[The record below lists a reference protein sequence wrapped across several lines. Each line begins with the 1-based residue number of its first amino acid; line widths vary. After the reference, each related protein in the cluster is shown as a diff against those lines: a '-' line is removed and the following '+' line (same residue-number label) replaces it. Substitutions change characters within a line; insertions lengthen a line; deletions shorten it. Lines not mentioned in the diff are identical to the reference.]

1 MGEIKW
7 LRDTI
12 GWKYKKAF
20 LNKKKLR
27 LLEKRQ
33 YSDFSE
39 KDWDKQEKYV
49 EPFLQTDAFFE
60 ETANL
65 KLKHL
70 PNGGVTIEK
79 VVKKLD
85 KDRVSATIYVLWYI
99 NEFCR
104 DLYTSTEYEYVTLCN

>member
-1 MGEIKW
+1 MV
-7 LRDTI
+7 DS
-12 GWKYKKAF
+12 
-20 LNKKKLR
+20 KKLR
-27 LLEKRQ
+27 LLEKKQ

-39 KDWDKQEKYV
+39 KDWDKQEKFV

-70 PNGGVTIEK
+70 PNGGVSIEK

-85 KDRVSATIYVLWYI
+85 KDRVSATIYVLWLI
-99 NEFCR
+99 NEFYR
-104 DLYTSTEYEYVTLCN
+104 DIYAQSEYEFTCLCN